1 MRDGE
6 AFKSAN
12 IHSKFGETG
21 LKERENL
28 NYISVAAMYVGVIV
42 GAGFASGRETWQFFG
57 IFGKGGFFG
66 SLLAGIAFALL
77 AFMIG
82 FLAVELDTDDMGKI
96 ISVVNN
102 KRISEII
109 GYMMAAF
116 LFTTIISMTAAGGSF
131 LHQQFGI
138 HRAIG
143 GAVIAVLVAVTVL
156 GDFKRISR
164 FFKYIV
170 PALFAVVMGLCVYV
184 IFSDTMKSGRN
195 REIENCGMV
204 SKWYVAAPLYVAYN
218 ILGTIPMGATTCLN
232 AKSEKNALAG
242 SAIGG
247 LLLGFMTFTLVA
259 ALQRD
264 MEFTASMDLP
274 MLGYSARISVP
285 VNAVYGVV
293 LYISIYSAATS
304 VFYGFTTK
312 IPESPRKK
320 NIVLGAIFIG
330 YLLGLA
336 GFKNIVAYIYPVEGC
351 FGFLVIVML
360 TLHFIKIAYLKFFSG
375 KTGKR

>member
-96 ISVVNN
+96 ISAVNN
-102 KRISEII
+102 KKISEII

-131 LHQQFGI
+131 PSKIG
-138 HRAIG
+138 RA
-143 GAVIAVLVAVTVL
+143 
-156 GDFKRISR
+156 S
-164 FFKYIV
+164 
-170 PALFAVVMGLCVYV
+170 C
-184 IFSDTMKSGRN
+184 
-195 REIENCGMV
+195 RERV
-204 SKWYVAAPLYVAYN
+204 
-218 ILGTIPMGATTCLN
+218 
-232 AKSEKNALAG
+232 
-242 SAIGG
+242 
-247 LLLGFMTFTLVA
+247 
-259 ALQRD
+259 
-264 MEFTASMDLP
+264 
-274 MLGYSARISVP
+274 
-285 VNAVYGVV
+285 
-293 LYISIYSAATS
+293 
-304 VFYGFTTK
+304 
-312 IPESPRKK
+312 
-320 NIVLGAIFIG
+320 
-330 YLLGLA
+330 
-336 GFKNIVAYIYPVEGC
+336 
-351 FGFLVIVML
+351 
-360 TLHFIKIAYLKFFSG
+360 
-375 KTGKR
+375 

>member
-1 MRDGE
+1 
-6 AFKSAN
+6 
-12 IHSKFGETG
+12 
-21 LKERENL
+21 
-28 NYISVAAMYVGVIV
+28 MYVGVIV

-57 IFGKGGFFG
+57 IFGKDGFFG
-66 SLLAGIAFALL
+66 SLLAGLAFALL

-102 KRISEII
+102 KKISEII

-156 GDFKRISR
+156 GDFKRISK

-184 IFSDTMKSGRN
+184 IFSDTIKSGRN
-195 REIENCGMV
+195 REIENFGMI

-218 ILGTIPMGATTCLN
+218 ILGTIRLVDR
-232 AKSEKNALAG
+232 KS
-242 SAIGG
+242 
-247 LLLGFMTFTLVA
+247 
-259 ALQRD
+259 
-264 MEFTASMDLP
+264 
-274 MLGYSARISVP
+274 
-285 VNAVYGVV
+285 VV
-293 LYISIYSAATS
+293 
-304 VFYGFTTK
+304 
-312 IPESPRKK
+312 
-320 NIVLGAIFIG
+320 
-330 YLLGLA
+330 
-336 GFKNIVAYIYPVEGC
+336 
-351 FGFLVIVML
+351 
-360 TLHFIKIAYLKFFSG
+360 
-375 KTGKR
+375 